1 MTLSDIY
8 DILTLLMFHTIF
20 YLPLYNALI
29 GITGI
34 FGGSLGLG
42 VVGLTLL
49 VKIILSPL
57 SYQSTVSQIDQ
68 KKLLPFIS
76 EIKKKY
82 PDKKEQAE
90 KLNELYKEHKT
101 HPLSGCLL
109 LLLQLPVLFAIFYVF
124 KSGSVVN
131 PADLY
136 SFIPVPGVINST
148 FFGIDITQPNIVLL
162 VITAVAQYFQ
172 VAWSPAMQTSNDPID
187 PTDNQAV
194 MVANMQKMMKYFIPV
209 MIIIGGWQLPGAV
222 SLYWALS
229 SIFMIIQE
237 RIIMKILEKKK
248 LKKS

>member
-1 MTLSDIY
+1 
-8 DILTLLMFHTIF
+8 MFHTIF

-29 GITGI
+29 AITGF

-49 VKIILSPL
+49 VKVILSPL
-57 SYQSTVSQIDQ
+57 SYQSTVSQIEQ
-68 KKLLPFIS
+68 KKLLPFIN

-82 PDKKEQAE
+82 PDQKEQAE

-136 SFIPVPGVINST
+136 SFIALPGAINPVLLGIN
-148 FFGIDITQPNIVLL
+148 ITQPNIVLL
-162 VITAVAQYFQ
+162 IVTALAQYFQ
-172 VAWSPAMQTSNDPID
+172 VAWSPSMQASSDPVDPND
-187 PTDNQAV
+187 TQAV
-194 MVANMQKMMKYFIPV
+194 IGANMQKTMKYLIPV
-209 MIIIGGWQLPGAV
+209 MIIIGGWNLPGAV
-222 SLYWALS
+222 ALYWTLS
-229 SIFMIIQE
+229 SIFMIVQE
-237 RIIMKILEKKK
+237 RIIMSVLDKKK
-248 LKKS
+248 